1 MSVLI
6 TAATSAQAYKLKAA
20 LNTTEKVLL
29 GDYFDLPELMIKNGT
44 MIKTPAPENPSFA
57 HLMLT
62 LALDNQITKIYPLR
76 SAELALLLEAET
88 LFAEFDIELCTPEN
102 EFIAE

>member
-29 GDYFDLPELMIKNGT
+29 GDYLDLPDLMVKNGA
-44 MIKTPAPENPSFA
+44 MIKTPSPENPSFA

-62 LALDNQITKIYPLR
+62 LALDNQVTKIYTLR
-76 SAELALLLEAET
+76 RAELVLLQEAKI
-88 LFAEFDIELCTPEN
+88 LFAEFDIELCAPNN

>member
-20 LNTTEKVLL
+20 LGADETILL
-29 GDYFDLPELMIKNGT
+29 GDYLDLPQPMVKNGS
-44 MIKTPAPENPSFA
+44 MIQTPSPENLSFA

-62 LALDNQITKIYPLR
+62 LALDKQISKIYPLR
-76 SAELALLLEAET
+76 RTELALLQEAQT
-88 LFAEFDIELCTPEN
+88 LFAEFDIELCSPEN
-102 EFIAE
+102 EFITG

>member
-20 LNTTEKVLL
+20 LKTNEKILL
-29 GDYFDLPELMIKNGT
+29 GDYLDLPDLMIKSGA
-44 MIKTPAPENPSFA
+44 MIKTPNPENPSFA
-57 HLMLT
+57 HLVLT
-62 LALDNQITKIYPLR
+62 LALDNQITQIYALR
-76 SAELALLLEAET
+76 RAELALLQEAKV
-88 LFAEFDIELCTPEN
+88 LFAEFDIELCIPDN